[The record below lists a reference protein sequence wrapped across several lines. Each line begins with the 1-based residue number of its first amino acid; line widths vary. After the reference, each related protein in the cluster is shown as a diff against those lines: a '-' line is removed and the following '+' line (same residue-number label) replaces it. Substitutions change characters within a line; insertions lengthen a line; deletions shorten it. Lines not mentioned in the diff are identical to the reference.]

1 MLERLS
7 RGLTFIAGSVVG
19 GLALAFVIVAVRP
32 DLIRG
37 NAGAGSQPVSTPAPT
52 LAPAPALA
60 PAPPSTRA
68 PVSSAPAAGEPAGEP
83 PRLTYAG
90 AVQRAAPAVVNIYTA
105 RVVLERVNP
114 SPFGGL
120 LGDVLPRYEKRYERS
135 LGSGVIIDRSGHIVT
150 NYHVIANAE
159 GIRVQLADGRI
170 ATPQVV
176 GIDPDT
182 DLAVLK
188 IDLPNLPVI
197 TFGNSDDLRVGDIVL
212 AIGDPLGLSQ
222 TVTHGIVSATARGHL
237 GITTFEDF
245 IQTDA
250 PINFGNSGGAL
261 VDSRGT
267 LIGINTA
274 IVAKS
279 LGVEGIGFAIPVD
292 MVRGVVHDILEYGRV
307 IRGWIGIVPEDIS
320 DMEAQRL
327 GLAHGGVVIAYVGS
341 PGQQAGFRPGDL
353 LLAIDG
359 VPVDSAEDARARIA
373 SSKPGSTLTV
383 RYQRGNSE
391 FNVKV
396 QVAERPPIAG

>member
-19 GLALAFVIVAVRP
+19 GLALAFVIVALRP

-37 NAGAGSQPVSTPAPT
+37 AAGPPAPAP
-52 LAPAPALA
+52 APAPALA
-60 PAPPSTRA
+60 PAPA
-68 PVSSAPAAGEPAGEP
+68 ASAPATGGPL
-83 PRLTYAG
+83 RVSYAA

-105 RVVLERVNP
+105 RVVTERIDP
-114 SPFGGL
+114 SPLGELFGN
-120 LGDVLPRYEKRYERS
+120 VLPQYRQRIERS
-135 LGSGVIIDRSGHIVT
+135 LGSGVIVDESGHIVT
-150 NYHVIANAE
+150 NYHVIANA
-159 GIRVQLADGRI
+159 GAIRVQLADGRI
-170 ATPQVV
+170 AQPQVV
-176 GIDPDT
+176 GVDPDT

-197 TFGNSDDLRVGDIVL
+197 GFGRSDDLRVGDVVL

-261 VDSRGT
+261 VDSTGA
-267 LIGINTA
+267 LVGINTA

-292 MVRGVVHDILEYGRV
+292 LVRGVLHDIIKYGRV

-320 DMEAQRL
+320 DTQAQQL

-341 PGQQAGFRPGDL
+341 PGQQAGLEPGDL
-353 LLAIDG
+353 LLSIDG
-359 VPVDSAEDARARIA
+359 IAVTSAEDARARIA

-383 RYQRGNSE
+383 RYQRGSSQ

-396 QVAERPPIAG
+396 RVAEQPQPPTATTGG

>member
-19 GLALAFVIVAVRP
+19 GLALAFVIVAMRP

-37 NAGAGSQPVSTPAPT
+37 NTSSQPPPA
-52 LAPAPALA
+52 A
-60 PAPPSTRA
+60 A
-68 PVSSAPAAGEPAGEP
+68 PVVAESAPAARAPG
-83 PRLTYAG
+83 RLSYSA

-105 RVVLERVNP
+105 RLVTERIDP
-114 SPFGGL
+114 SPLGELFGN
-120 LGDVLPRYEKRYERS
+120 VLPQYRQRVERS
-135 LGSGVIIDRSGHIVT
+135 LGSGVIVDDSGHIVT
-150 NYHVIANAE
+150 NYHVIANA
-159 GIRVQLADGRI
+159 GAIRVQLADGRI

-176 GIDPDT
+176 GVDPDT

-188 IDLPNLPVI
+188 IDLSNLPVI
-197 TFGNSDDLRVGDIVL
+197 TFGRSDQLRVGDIVL

-222 TVTHGIVSATARGHL
+222 TVTHGIVSATARGQL

-261 VDSRGT
+261 VDSDGE

-292 MVRGVVHDILEYGRV
+292 MVRGVLHDIVEHGRV

-320 DMEAQRL
+320 DTEAQQL
-327 GLAHGGVVIAYVGS
+327 GLARGGVVVANLYAG
-341 PGQQAGFRPGDL
+341 PGQEAGLKPGDL
-353 LLAIDG
+353 LLSIDG
-359 VPVDSAEDARARIA
+359 TPVTSAEEVNAQIA
-373 SSKPGSTLTV
+373 IRKPGSTLTLGD
-383 RYQRGNSE
+383 QRGSSQ
-391 FNVKV
+391 FDLKV
-396 QVAERPPIAG
+396 RVVERPRMTE

>member
-1 MLERLS
+1 MARLN

-19 GLALAFVIVAVRP
+19 GLALAFVIVALRP

-37 NAGAGSQPVSTPAPT
+37 ETGPR
-52 LAPAPALA
+52 PAPASA
-60 PAPPSTRA
+60 AVPAA
-68 PVSSAPAAGEPAGEP
+68 ASAPATLGPA
-83 PRLTYAG
+83 RLTYAP
-90 AVQRAAPAVVNIYTA
+90 AVERAAPAVVNIYTA
-105 RVVLERVNP
+105 RLVTERVDP
-114 SPFGGL
+114 SPLGELF
-120 LGDVLPRYEKRYERS
+120 GDVLPQYRQRIERS
-135 LGSGVIIDRSGHIVT
+135 LGSGVIVDQSGHIVT
-150 NYHVIANAE
+150 NYHVIANA
-159 GIRVQLADGRI
+159 GAIRVQLADGRI
-170 ATPQVV
+170 AQPQVV
-176 GIDPDT
+176 GVDPDT

-197 TFGNSDDLRVGDIVL
+197 TFGRSDTLRVGDIVL

-261 VDSRGT
+261 VDTNGE
-267 LIGINTA
+267 LVGINTA

-292 MVRGVVHDILEYGRV
+292 LVRGVLHDIIKYGRV

-320 DMEAQRL
+320 GTQAQQL

-341 PGQQAGFRPGDL
+341 PGQQAGLEPGDL
-353 LLAIDG
+353 LLALNG
-359 VPVDSAEDARARIA
+359 VPVSSAGDARAVIA
-373 SSKPGSTLTV
+373 SCKPGSMLTV
-383 RYQRGNSE
+383 RYQRGTRQLT
-391 FNVKV
+391 VKV
-396 QVAERPPIAG
+396 KVAEQPQPQPPRTG

>member
-37 NAGAGSQPVSTPAPT
+37 NAGPQPAPAS
-52 LAPAPALA
+52 APAPIE
-60 PAPPSTRA
+60 S
-68 PVSSAPAAGEPAGEP
+68 VPAAPGPE
-83 PRLTYAG
+83 RVTYAA

-105 RVVLERVNP
+105 RLVEERIDP
-114 SPFGGL
+114 SPLGELFGN
-120 LGDVLPRYEKRYERS
+120 VLPQYQKRVERS
-135 LGSGVIIDRSGHIVT
+135 LGSGVIVDESGHVVT
-150 NYHVIANAE
+150 NYHVIANA
-159 GIRVQLADGRI
+159 GAIRVQVADGRV

-176 GIDPDT
+176 GVDPDT

-188 IDLPNLPVI
+188 IDLKNLPVI
-197 TFGNSDDLRVGDIVL
+197 TFGRSDQLRVGDVVL

-222 TVTHGIVSATARGHL
+222 TVTHGIVSATARGQL

-261 VDSRGT
+261 VDSSGA

-292 MVRGVVHDILEYGRV
+292 MVRGVLHDIIKYGRV

-320 DMEAQRL
+320 DTEAQQL
-327 GLAHGGVVIAYVGS
+327 GLAHGGIVIANLYAES
-341 PGQQAGFRPGDL
+341 PGQEAGLKPGDL
-353 LLAIDG
+353 LLSIDG
-359 VPVDSAEDARARIA
+359 DPVTSAEDARARIA
-373 SSKPGSTLTV
+373 SCKPGSTLTL
-383 RYQRGNSE
+383 RDQRGSSQ
-391 FNVKV
+391 FDVKV
-396 QVAERPPIAG
+396 RVVEQPRTAAG

>member
-37 NAGAGSQPVSTPAPT
+37 DAGAQLVSAPPS
-52 LAPAPALA
+52 APAPASI
-60 PAPPSTRA
+60 PA
-68 PVSSAPAAGEPAGEP
+68 PVSSAPAASEPA
-83 PRLTYAG
+83 RLTYAG

-105 RVVLERVNP
+105 RVVIERVSP
-114 SPFGGL
+114 SSPFGV

-135 LGSGVIIDRSGHIVT
+135 LGSGVIVDESGHIVT
-150 NYHVIANAE
+150 NYHVIANA
-159 GIRVQLADGRI
+159 GAIRVQLADGRI
-170 ATPQVV
+170 AEPQVV
-176 GIDPDT
+176 GVDPDT

-188 IDLPNLPVI
+188 IDLPHLPVI
-197 TFGNSDDLRVGDIVL
+197 TFGNSDDLRVGDVVL

-261 VDSRGT
+261 VDSSGA

-292 MVRGVVHDILEYGRV
+292 MVRGVVHDILKYGRV

-353 LLAIDG
+353 LLSIDG
-359 VPVDSAEDARARIA
+359 APVDSAEDARARIA

-383 RYQRGNSE
+383 GYQRGNSE

-396 QVAERPPIAG
+396 RVAERPPIAD

>member
-37 NAGAGSQPVSTPAPT
+37 NSGFQPAPT
-52 LAPAPALA
+52 V
-60 PAPPSTRA
+60 A
-68 PVSSAPAAGEPAGEP
+68 PVITESAPAARAPE
-83 PRLTYAG
+83 RLSYAS

-105 RVVLERVNP
+105 RVVTERIDP
-114 SPFGGL
+114 SPLGELFGN
-120 LGDVLPRYEKRYERS
+120 VLPQYRQRIERS
-135 LGSGVIIDRSGHIVT
+135 LGSGVIVDDSGHIVT
-150 NYHVIANAE
+150 NYHVIANA
-159 GIRVQLADGRI
+159 GAIRVQLADGRI

-176 GIDPDT
+176 GVDPDT

-188 IDLPNLPVI
+188 VDLSNLPVI
-197 TFGNSDDLRVGDIVL
+197 TFGRSDQLQVGDVVL

-222 TVTHGIVSATARGHL
+222 TVTHGIVSATARGQL

-261 VDSRGT
+261 VDSDGA

-292 MVRGVVHDILEYGRV
+292 MVRGVLHDIIKNGRV
-307 IRGWIGIVPEDIS
+307 IRGWIGIVAEDIPNS
-320 DMEAQRL
+320 EAQQL
-327 GLAHGGVVIAYVGS
+327 GLARGGVVVANLYFRS
-341 PGQQAGFRPGDL
+341 PALEAGLKPGDL

-359 VPVDSAEDARARIA
+359 TPVTSAEEANARIA
-373 SSKPGSTLTV
+373 TCKPGSTLKLSDQRGSSQFDVTV
-383 RYQRGNSE
+383 R
-391 FNVKV
+391 
-396 QVAERPPIAG
+396 VAERPRTTE

>member
-1 MLERLS
+1 MLERLG

-37 NAGAGSQPVSTPAPT
+37 NAGSPSPAR
-52 LAPAPALA
+52 A
-60 PAPPSTRA
+60 PAPPA
-68 PVSSAPAAGEPAGEP
+68 SAPAASGPE
-83 PRLTYAG
+83 RLTYAA

-105 RVVLERVNP
+105 RVVTERVDP
-114 SPFGGL
+114 SPLGELFGN
-120 LGDVLPRYEKRYERS
+120 VLPQYRQRIERS
-135 LGSGVIIDRSGHIVT
+135 LGSGVIVDQSGHIVT
-150 NYHVIANAE
+150 NYHVIANA
-159 GIRVQLADGRI
+159 GAIRVQLADGRI
-170 ATPQVV
+170 AQPQVV
-176 GIDPDT
+176 GADPDS

-197 TFGNSDDLRVGDIVL
+197 TFGRSDELRVGDIVL

-222 TVTHGIVSATARGHL
+222 TVTHGIVSATARGQL

-261 VDSRGT
+261 VDSSGA
-267 LIGINTA
+267 LVGINTA

-292 MVRGVVHDILEYGRV
+292 MVRGVLHDIVQYGRV

-320 DMEAQRL
+320 DAQAQQF

-341 PGQQAGFRPGDL
+341 PGEEAGLKPGDL

-359 VPVDSAEDARARIA
+359 TQVSSAEEARARIA
-373 SSKPGSTLTV
+373 MCKPGSTLTI
-383 RYQRGNSE
+383 RYQRGSSQ
-391 FNVKV
+391 FDVKV
-396 QVAERPPIAG
+396 RVGERPRTTE

>member
-1 MLERLS
+1 MMERLS

-19 GLALAFVIVAVRP
+19 GLALAFVIIALRP

-37 NAGAGSQPVSTPAPT
+37 SAGPRPAT
-52 LAPAPALA
+52 ASAAVA
-60 PAPPSTRA
+60 AA
-68 PVSSAPAAGEPAGEP
+68 SAPAALGPA
-83 PRLTYAG
+83 RLTYAP
-90 AVQRAAPAVVNIYTA
+90 AVERAAPAVVNIYTA
-105 RVVLERVNP
+105 RLVTERVDP
-114 SPFGGL
+114 SPLGELF
-120 LGDVLPRYEKRYERS
+120 GDVLPQYRQRIERS
-135 LGSGVIIDRSGHIVT
+135 LGSGVIVDKSGHIVT
-150 NYHVIANAE
+150 NYHVIANA
-159 GIRVQLADGRI
+159 GAIRVQLADGRI
-170 ATPQVV
+170 AQPQVV
-176 GIDPDT
+176 GVDPDT

-197 TFGNSDDLRVGDIVL
+197 TFGRSDTLRVGDIVL

-261 VDSRGT
+261 VDTNGD
-267 LIGINTA
+267 LVGINTA

-292 MVRGVVHDILEYGRV
+292 LVRGVLHDIIKYGRV

-320 DMEAQRL
+320 DTQAQQL

-341 PGQQAGFRPGDL
+341 PGQQAGLEPGDL
-353 LLAIDG
+353 LLALNG
-359 VPVDSAEDARARIA
+359 ARVTSAGGARAVIA
-373 SSKPGSTLTV
+373 SCKPGSMLTV
-383 RYQRGNSE
+383 RYQRGTRQ
-391 FNVKV
+391 FTVKV
-396 QVAERPPIAG
+396 KVAEQPQPQPPPAG

>member
-19 GLALAFVIVAVRP
+19 GLALAFVIVALRP

-37 NAGAGSQPVSTPAPT
+37 NGGSE
-52 LAPAPALA
+52 PAPAA
-60 PAPPSTRA
+60 A
-68 PVSSAPAAGEPAGEP
+68 PVFAESAPAARVPDE
-83 PRLTYAG
+83 RLSYSG

-105 RVVLERVNP
+105 RLVTERIDP
-114 SPFGGL
+114 SPLGELFGN
-120 LGDVLPRYEKRYERS
+120 VLPQYRQRIERS
-135 LGSGVIIDRSGHIVT
+135 LGSGVIVDDSGHIVT
-150 NYHVIANAE
+150 NYHVIANA
-159 GIRVQLADGRI
+159 GAIRVQVADGRV

-176 GIDPDT
+176 GVDPDT

-188 IDLPNLPVI
+188 IDLSNLPVI
-197 TFGNSDDLRVGDIVL
+197 TFGRSDQLRVGDVVL

-222 TVTHGIVSATARGHL
+222 TVTHGIVSATARGQL

-261 VDSRGT
+261 VDSSGA

-292 MVRGVVHDILEYGRV
+292 MVRGVLHDIIKYGRV

-320 DMEAQRL
+320 DTEAQQL
-327 GLAHGGVVIAYVGS
+327 GLARGGVVVANLYVGS
-341 PGQQAGFRPGDL
+341 PGQEAGLKPGDL

-359 VPVDSAEDARARIA
+359 TPVTSAEDARARIA
-373 SSKPGSTLTV
+373 TCKPGSTLTLND
-383 RYQRGNSE
+383 QRGGSQ
-391 FNVKV
+391 FDVKV
-396 QVAERPPIAG
+396 RVVERPRTTE

>member
-19 GLALAFVIVAVRP
+19 GLALAFVIVAARP

-37 NAGAGSQPVSTPAPT
+37 NAGSQSPPASLPSP
-52 LAPAPALA
+52 PA
-60 PAPPSTRA
+60 
-68 PVSSAPAAGEPAGEP
+68 SAPAASGPE
-83 PRLTYAG
+83 RLTYAA

-105 RVVLERVNP
+105 RVVTERVDP
-114 SPFGGL
+114 SPLGELFGN
-120 LGDVLPRYEKRYERS
+120 VLPQYRQRIERS
-135 LGSGVIIDRSGHIVT
+135 LGSGVIVDASGHIVT
-150 NYHVIANAE
+150 NYHVIANA
-159 GIRVQLADGRI
+159 GAIRVQLADGRI
-170 ATPQVV
+170 AQPQVV
-176 GIDPDT
+176 GADPDS

-188 IDLPNLPVI
+188 IELPNLPVI
-197 TFGNSDDLRVGDIVL
+197 TFGRSDGLRVGDIVL

-222 TVTHGIVSATARGHL
+222 TVTHGIVSATARGQL

-261 VDSRGT
+261 VDSSGA
-267 LIGINTA
+267 LVGINTA

-292 MVRGVVHDILEYGRV
+292 MVRGVMHDIIQYGRV

-320 DMEAQRL
+320 DAQARQF
-327 GLAHGGVVIAYVGS
+327 GLAHGGIVIAYVGS
-341 PGQQAGFRPGDL
+341 PGQEAGLKPGDL

-359 VPVDSAEDARARIA
+359 TAVSSAEEARALIA
-373 SSKPGSTLTV
+373 MRKPGSSLTI
-383 RYQRGNSE
+383 RYQRGSSQID
-391 FNVKV
+391 VKV
-396 QVAERPPIAG
+396 RVIERPRTTE

>member
-1 MLERLS
+1 MLERLG

-37 NAGAGSQPVSTPAPT
+37 GAGSQPPPAPAS
-52 LAPAPALA
+52 APAPVQS
-60 PAPPSTRA
+60 APPA
-68 PVSSAPAAGEPAGEP
+68 GGPAH
-83 PRLTYAG
+83 LTYAG

-105 RVVLERVNP
+105 REVVERIDP
-114 SPFGGL
+114 SPLGELF
-120 LGDVLPRYEKRYERS
+120 GDVLPRYEKRYERS
-135 LGSGVIIDRSGHIVT
+135 LGSGVIVDASGHIVT
-150 NYHVIANAE
+150 NYHVIANA
-159 GIRVQLADGRI
+159 GAIRVQLADGRI
-170 ATPQVV
+170 AQPQVV
-176 GIDPDT
+176 GADPDT

-188 IDLPNLPVI
+188 VNLPNLPVI

-261 VDSRGT
+261 VDSSGA

-292 MVRGVVHDILEYGRV
+292 MVRGVLHDIVKYGRV

-320 DMEAQRL
+320 DMQAQQF
-327 GLAHGGVVIAYVGS
+327 GLAHGGVVIAYVAS
-341 PGQQAGFRPGDL
+341 PGQEAGFKPGDL
-353 LLAIDG
+353 LLSIDG
-359 VPVDSAEDARARIA
+359 TPVTSAEDARARIA
-373 SSKPGSTLTV
+373 SSKPGTTLTV
-383 RYQRGNSE
+383 RYQRGSSE
-391 FNVKV
+391 FSVKV
-396 QVAERPPIAG
+396 RVAERPPIAG

>member
-1 MLERLS
+1 MLERLG

-19 GLALAFVIVAVRP
+19 GLALAFVIVALRP

-37 NAGAGSQPVSTPAPT
+37 DAGPP
-52 LAPAPALA
+52 
-60 PAPPSTRA
+60 PAPPPPAVPAASA
-68 PVSSAPAAGEPAGEP
+68 PVAREPLRVSYAA
-83 PRLTYAG
+83 

-105 RVVLERVNP
+105 RVVTERIDP
-114 SPFGGL
+114 SPLGELF
-120 LGDVLPRYEKRYERS
+120 GDVLPQYRRQIERS
-135 LGSGVIIDRSGHIVT
+135 LGSGVIVDGSGHIVT
-150 NYHVIANAE
+150 NYHVIANA
-159 GIRVQLADGRI
+159 GAIRVQLADGRI
-170 ATPQVV
+170 AQPQVV
-176 GIDPDT
+176 GVDPDT

-188 IDLPNLPVI
+188 IDLPHLPVI
-197 TFGNSDDLRVGDIVL
+197 TFGRSDDLQVGDVVL

-261 VDSRGT
+261 VDTSGA
-267 LIGINTA
+267 LVGINTA

-292 MVRGVVHDILEYGRV
+292 LVRGVLHDIIEYGRV

-320 DMEAQRL
+320 DLQAQQL

-341 PGQQAGFRPGDL
+341 PGQQAGLEPGDL

-359 VPVDSAEDARARIA
+359 VAVTSAEDARARIA
-373 SSKPGSTLTV
+373 SSKPGSKLTV
-383 RYQRGNSE
+383 RYQRGSRR
-391 FNVKV
+391 FDV
-396 QVAERPPIAG
+396 QVRVAEQPQPPKNGG

>member
-37 NAGAGSQPVSTPAPT
+37 GAGSQQPPAPAS
-52 LAPAPALA
+52 APAPVQS
-60 PAPPSTRA
+60 APPASG
-68 PVSSAPAAGEPAGEP
+68 PAH
-83 PRLTYAG
+83 LTYAG

-105 RVVLERVNP
+105 REVVERVDP
-114 SPFGGL
+114 SPLGELF
-120 LGDVLPRYEKRYERS
+120 GDVLPRYEKRYERS
-135 LGSGVIIDRSGHIVT
+135 LGSGVIVDASGHIVT
-150 NYHVIANAE
+150 NYHVIANAGE
-159 GIRVQLADGRI
+159 IRVQLADGRI
-170 ATPQVV
+170 AQPQVV
-176 GIDPDT
+176 GADPDT

-188 IDLPNLPVI
+188 VNLPNLPVI

-261 VDSRGT
+261 VDSSGA

-292 MVRGVVHDILEYGRV
+292 MVRGVLHDIVKYGRV

-320 DMEAQRL
+320 DMQAQQF
-327 GLAHGGVVIAYVGS
+327 GLAHGGVVIAYVAS
-341 PGQQAGFRPGDL
+341 PGQEAGFKPGDL
-353 LLAIDG
+353 LLSIDG
-359 VPVDSAEDARARIA
+359 TPVTSAEDARARIA
-373 SSKPGSTLTV
+373 SSKPGTTLTV
-383 RYQRGNSE
+383 RYQRGSSE
-391 FNVKV
+391 FSVKV
-396 QVAERPPIAG
+396 RVAERPPIAG

>member
-1 MLERLS
+1 MLQRLG

-19 GLALAFVIVAVRP
+19 GLALAFVIVALRP

-37 NAGAGSQPVSTPAPT
+37 RASV
-52 LAPAPALA
+52 
-60 PAPPSTRA
+60 APPPNSA
-68 PVSSAPAAGEPAGEP
+68 SAPAAPIHATRGPA
-83 PRLTYAG
+83 RVTYAA

-105 RVVLERVNP
+105 RVVTYRIEP
-114 SPFGGL
+114 SPLGELFGF
-120 LGDVLPRYEKRYERS
+120 VLPQTRQRIERS
-135 LGSGVIIDRSGHIVT
+135 LGSGVIVDESGHIVT
-150 NYHVIANAE
+150 NYHVIANA
-159 GIRVQLADGRI
+159 GAIRVQLADGRI
-170 ATPQVV
+170 AQPQVV
-176 GIDPDT
+176 GVDPDT

-197 TFGNSDDLRVGDIVL
+197 TFGRSDNLRVGDVVL

-222 TVTHGIVSATARGHL
+222 TVTHGIVSATARGQL

-261 VDSRGT
+261 VDSSGA

-292 MVRGVVHDILEYGRV
+292 MVRGVLHDIIKYGRV

-320 DMEAQRL
+320 DTQAQQL
-327 GLAHGGVVIAYVGS
+327 GLARGGVVIAYVGS
-341 PGQQAGFRPGDL
+341 PAQQAGLRPGDL
-353 LLAIDG
+353 LLSIDG
-359 VPVDSAEDARARIA
+359 APVTSAEEARARIA
-373 SSKPGSTLTV
+373 ISKPGTTLTLH
-383 RYQRGNSE
+383 YQRGSSQLD
-391 FNVKV
+391 VKV
-396 QVAERPPIAG
+396 RVVEQPRAPA

>member
-7 RGLTFIAGSVVG
+7 RGLTFVAGSVVG
-19 GLALAFVIVAVRP
+19 GLALAFVIIALRP

-37 NAGAGSQPVSTPAPT
+37 NAGSQPEPASV
-52 LAPAPALA
+52 PAPAA
-60 PAPPSTRA
+60 
-68 PVSSAPAAGEPAGEP
+68 SAPEVRGPE
-83 PRLTYAG
+83 RVTYSA

-105 RVVLERVNP
+105 RVVEERIDP
-114 SPFGGL
+114 SLGELFGN
-120 LGDVLPRYEKRYERS
+120 VLPYVKPRIERS
-135 LGSGVIIDRSGHIVT
+135 LGSGVIVDESGHVVT
-150 NYHVIANAE
+150 NYHVIANA
-159 GIRVQLADGRI
+159 GAIRVQVADGRV
-170 ATPQVV
+170 ATPKVV
-176 GIDPDT
+176 GVDPDT

-197 TFGNSDDLRVGDIVL
+197 TFGRSDQLRVGDVVL

-222 TVTHGIVSATARGHL
+222 SVTHGIVSATARGQL

-261 VDSRGT
+261 VDSSGA

-292 MVRGVVHDILEYGRV
+292 MVRGVLHDIIEYGRV

-320 DMEAQRL
+320 DQQAQQL

-341 PGQQAGFRPGDL
+341 PGQQAGLQPGDL
-353 LLAIDG
+353 LLAIDRI
-359 VPVDSAEDARARIA
+359 PVTSAEDARARIA
-373 SSKPGSTLTV
+373 ISKPGSTLTV
-383 RYQRGNSE
+383 HYQRGSSQ
-391 FNVKV
+391 FDVKV
-396 QVAERPPIAG
+396 RVVEPPRTSG

>member
-19 GLALAFVIVAVRP
+19 GLALAFVIVAMRP

-37 NAGAGSQPVSTPAPT
+37 NASPQVAPASVPEPAASAPT
-52 LAPAPALA
+52 AVGPA
-60 PAPPSTRA
+60 R
-68 PVSSAPAAGEPAGEP
+68 V
-83 PRLTYAG
+83 TYAA

-105 RVVLERVNP
+105 RVVEERVFP
-114 SPFGGL
+114 SPFELFGN
-120 LGDVLPRYEKRYERS
+120 VLPQTQKRIERS
-135 LGSGVIIDRSGHIVT
+135 LGSGVIVDDSGHIVT
-150 NYHVIANAE
+150 NYHVIANA
-159 GIRVQLADGRI
+159 GAIRVQLADGRI

-176 GIDPDT
+176 GVDPDT

-188 IDLPNLPVI
+188 IDLSNLPVI
-197 TFGNSDDLRVGDIVL
+197 TFGRSDQLQVGDVVL

-222 TVTHGIVSATARGHL
+222 TVTHGIVSATARGQL

-261 VDSRGT
+261 VDTSGA

-292 MVRGVVHDILEYGRV
+292 MVRGVLHDIIEYGRV
-307 IRGWIGIVPEDIS
+307 IRGWIGIVLEDVPDS
-320 DMEAQRL
+320 EAQQL
-327 GLAHGGVVIAYVGS
+327 GLAHGGVVVVNLYLRS
-341 PGQQAGFRPGDL
+341 PGLEAGLKPGDL

-359 VPVDSAEDARARIA
+359 TPVTSAEEANARIA
-373 SSKPGSTLTV
+373 TRKPGTTLTLSD
-383 RYQRGNSE
+383 QRGNSQ
-391 FNVKV
+391 FDVKV
-396 QVAERPPIAG
+396 RVVERPRTTE

>member
-19 GLALAFVIVAVRP
+19 GLALAFVIVALRP

-37 NAGAGSQPVSTPAPT
+37 HAGSQPAPAS
-52 LAPAPALA
+52 APAPASR
-60 PAPPSTRA
+60 P
-68 PVSSAPAAGEPAGEP
+68 APAASSRVASGP
-83 PRLTYAG
+83 PRVTYAG
-90 AVQRAAPAVVNIYTA
+90 AVERAAPAVVNIYTA
-105 RVVLERVNP
+105 RVVMERVEP
-114 SPFGGL
+114 SPLGELF
-120 LGDVLPRYEKRYERS
+120 GDVLPRYEKRFERS
-135 LGSGVIIDRSGHIVT
+135 LGSGVIVDESGHIVT
-150 NYHVIANAE
+150 NYHVIANA
-159 GIRVQLADGRI
+159 GAIRVQLADGRI
-170 ATPQVV
+170 AQPQVV
-176 GIDPDT
+176 GVDPDT

-197 TFGNSDDLRVGDIVL
+197 TFGDSDELRVGDVVL

-261 VDSRGT
+261 VDSSGA

-292 MVRGVVHDILEYGRV
+292 MVRGVLHDIIKYGHV

-320 DMEAQRL
+320 DMQAQEL

-341 PGQQAGFRPGDL
+341 PGQQAGFKPGDL

-359 VPVDSAEDARARIA
+359 APVTSAEDARARIA
-373 SSKPGSTLTV
+373 SSKPGATLTV
-383 RYQRGNSE
+383 RYQRGSSQ
-391 FNVKV
+391 FDVKV
-396 QVAERPPIAG
+396 RVAERPPITG

>member
-19 GLALAFVIVAVRP
+19 GLALAFVIVALRP

-37 NAGAGSQPVSTPAPT
+37 NAGSRPAPT
-52 LAPAPALA
+52 A
-60 PAPPSTRA
+60 A
-68 PVSSAPAAGEPAGEP
+68 PVFAESAPAARAPE
-83 PRLTYAG
+83 RFSYAA
-90 AVQRAAPAVVNIYTA
+90 AVRRAAPAVVNIYTA
-105 RVVLERVNP
+105 RLVTERIDP
-114 SPFGGL
+114 SPLGELFGN
-120 LGDVLPRYEKRYERS
+120 VLPQYRQRIERS
-135 LGSGVIIDRSGHIVT
+135 LGSGVIVDDSGHIVT
-150 NYHVIANAE
+150 NYHVIANA
-159 GIRVQLADGRI
+159 GATRVQLADGRI

-176 GIDPDT
+176 GVDPDT

-188 IDLPNLPVI
+188 IDLSNLPVI
-197 TFGNSDDLRVGDIVL
+197 TFGRSDQLQVGDVVL

-222 TVTHGIVSATARGHL
+222 TVTHGIVSATARGQL

-261 VDSRGT
+261 VDSDGA

-292 MVRGVVHDILEYGRV
+292 MVRGVLHDIIEYGRV
-307 IRGWIGIVPEDIS
+307 VRGWIGIVPEDIS
-320 DMEAQRL
+320 DTEAQQL
-327 GLAHGGVVIAYVGS
+327 GLARGGVVVANLYVGS
-341 PGQQAGFRPGDL
+341 PGQEAGLKPGDL

-359 VPVDSAEDARARIA
+359 VPVTSAEDARARIA
-373 SSKPGSTLTV
+373 IRKPGTTLTLSD
-383 RYQRGNSE
+383 QRGSSR
-391 FNVKV
+391 FDVKV
-396 QVAERPPIAG
+396 RVVERPRTTE

>member
-19 GLALAFVIVAVRP
+19 GLALAFVIVAMRP
-32 DLIRG
+32 DLIREH
-37 NAGAGSQPVSTPAPT
+37 AGLQPAPT
-52 LAPAPALA
+52 AAPLV
-60 PAPPSTRA
+60 TEI
-68 PVSSAPAAGEPAGEP
+68 APAARAPE
-83 PRLTYAG
+83 RLSYAA

-105 RVVLERVNP
+105 RLVTERIDP
-114 SPFGGL
+114 SPLGELFGN
-120 LGDVLPRYEKRYERS
+120 VLPQYRQRIERS
-135 LGSGVIIDRSGHIVT
+135 LGSGVIVDDSGHIVT
-150 NYHVIANAE
+150 NYHVIANA
-159 GIRVQLADGRI
+159 GAIRVQLADGRI

-176 GIDPDT
+176 GADPDT

-188 IDLPNLPVI
+188 IDLSNLPVI
-197 TFGNSDDLRVGDIVL
+197 TFGRSDQLQVGDVVL

-222 TVTHGIVSATARGHL
+222 TVTHGIVSATARGQL

-261 VDSRGT
+261 VDSDGA

-292 MVRGVVHDILEYGRV
+292 MVRGVLHDIIEYGRV
-307 IRGWIGIVPEDIS
+307 VRGWIGIVPEDIS
-320 DMEAQRL
+320 DTEAQQL
-327 GLAHGGVVIAYVGS
+327 GLARGGVVVANLYVGS
-341 PGQQAGFRPGDL
+341 PGQEAGLKPGDL

-359 VPVDSAEDARARIA
+359 TPVTSAEEANAQIA
-373 SSKPGSTLTV
+373 TRKPGSTLTLGD
-383 RYQRGNSE
+383 QRGSSQ
-391 FNVKV
+391 FDVKV
-396 QVAERPPIAG
+396 RVVERPRTTE

>member
-37 NAGAGSQPVSTPAPT
+37 NQGSQP
-52 LAPAPALA
+52 
-60 PAPPSTRA
+60 
-68 PVSSAPAAGEPAGEP
+68 APAAAPVVAESEP
-83 PRLTYAG
+83 PSRAPERFSYAA

-105 RVVLERVNP
+105 RLVTERIDP
-114 SPFGGL
+114 SPLGELFGN
-120 LGDVLPRYEKRYERS
+120 VLPQYRQRIERS
-135 LGSGVIIDRSGHIVT
+135 LGSGVIVDNSGHIVT
-150 NYHVIANAE
+150 NYHVIANA
-159 GIRVQLADGRI
+159 GAIRVQLADGRI

-176 GIDPDT
+176 GVDPDT

-188 IDLPNLPVI
+188 IDLSNLPVI
-197 TFGNSDDLRVGDIVL
+197 TFGRSDQLRVGDVVL

-222 TVTHGIVSATARGHL
+222 TVTHGIVSATARGQL

-261 VDSRGT
+261 VDSDGA

-292 MVRGVVHDILEYGRV
+292 MVRGVLHDIIEYGRV
-307 IRGWIGIVPEDIS
+307 VRGWIGIVPEDIS
-320 DMEAQRL
+320 DAEAQQL
-327 GLAHGGVVIAYVGS
+327 GLARGGVVVANLYFGS
-341 PGQQAGFRPGDL
+341 PGLEAGLKPGDL

-359 VPVDSAEDARARIA
+359 TPVTSAEDANARIA
-373 SSKPGSTLTV
+373 TRKPGSTLTLSD
-383 RYQRGNSE
+383 QRGSSQ
-391 FNVKV
+391 FDVKV
-396 QVAERPPIAG
+396 RVAERPRTTE